1 MPCIMAQAGELLG
14 GSVAEIVSEG
24 FLRNVLASTKKNSL
38 DNILENLSENTW
50 EGVLEKHPWN
60 ISRLVHRKISV
71 PESLFLIKLQAS
83 GLLMTQVFPCE
94 FCEIFKNIFFYETPL
109 VAASEF
115 SFIILTLSLRSF

>member
-1 MPCIMAQAGELLG
+1 MSWQAQ
-14 GSVAEIVSEG
+14 
-24 FLRNVLASTKKNSL
+24 KKNAL